1 MNSLTEKELHQLA
14 MTTVGESLEADG
26 YEFLAVNS
34 APKKDPQF
42 VCTKDK
48 TLHFVVVRH
57 VCYPDNPK
65 VYDTKLMDEVK
76 EYATK
81 FKAKTYFAGVGFAHA
96 TDYNKPLDKNEP
108 YAINFSG
115 LQEI

>member
-1 MNSLTEKELHQLA
+1 MSQLSEDELHQLA
-14 MTTVGESLEADG
+14 MTTVGQSLEADG

-57 VCYPDNPK
+57 VRYPQNPNEF
-65 VYDTKLMDEVK
+65 DSELMDQVK
-76 EYATK
+76 EHAIK
-81 FKAKTYFAGVGFAHA
+81 FKAKTYYAGVGFANA
-96 TDYNKPLDKNEP
+96 SDYDQPLSKNEP
-108 YAINFSG
+108 CAINFNG
-115 LQEI
+115 IKKI

>member
-1 MNSLTEKELHQLA
+1 MNSLTDDELHQLA

-65 VYDTKLMDEVK
+65 NYDAQLMDEVK
-76 EYATK
+76 EHATK

-96 TDYNKPLDKNEP
+96 TDYNKPLDKDEP

>member
-1 MNSLTEKELHQLA
+1 MQKLTEKDLHQLA
-14 MTTVGESLEADG
+14 MTTVGKSLEADG

-34 APKKDPQF
+34 EAQKDPQF

-48 TLHFVVVRH
+48 ALHFVVVRH
-57 VCYPDNPK
+57 VCYPKNPK
-65 VYDTKLMDEVK
+65 DYDRKLMQEVK
-76 EYATK
+76 EHAIK

-96 TDYNKPLDKNEP
+96 SDYEKPLLKDEP
-108 YAINFSG
+108 YAINYNG

>member
-1 MNSLTEKELHQLA
+1 MNSLTDNELHQLA
-14 MTTVGESLEADG
+14 MTTVGESLEANG
-26 YEFLAVNS
+26 FEFLAVNS
-34 APKKDPQF
+34 EPQKDPQF

-57 VCYPDNPK
+57 VCYPNNPK
-65 VYDTKLMDEVK
+65 VFDAKLMGEVK
-76 EYATK
+76 SHAAK

-96 TDYNKPLDKNEP
+96 TDYDKPLDKNEP
-108 YAINFSG
+108 YAINYTG

>member
-1 MNSLTEKELHQLA
+1 MNSLTDDELHQLA

-65 VYDTKLMDEVK
+65 NYDAKLMDEVK
-76 EYATK
+76 EHATK

-96 TDYNKPLDKNEP
+96 KDYNKPLDKDEP

>member
-1 MNSLTEKELHQLA
+1 MQKLTEKDLHQLA
-14 MTTVGESLEADG
+14 MTTVGKSLEADG

-34 APKKDPQF
+34 EAQKDPQF

-48 TLHFVVVRH
+48 VLHFVVVR
-57 VCYPDNPK
+57 YPKNPK
-65 VYDTKLMDEVK
+65 DYDSKLMQEVK
-76 EYATK
+76 EHAIK

-96 TDYNKPLDKNEP
+96 SDYEKPLLKDEP
-108 YAINFSG
+108 YAINYYG

>member
-1 MNSLTEKELHQLA
+1 MSQLSEDELHQLA
-14 MTTVGESLEADG
+14 MNTVGKSLEADG

-48 TLHFVVVRH
+48 ILHFVVVRH

-65 VYDTKLMDEVK
+65 KFDVDLMQEVK
-76 EYATK
+76 EHAIK

-96 TDYNKPLDKNEP
+96 EDYEKPLLKNQP
-108 YAINFSG
+108 YAINYTG
-115 LQEI
+115 LQEV

>member
-1 MNSLTEKELHQLA
+1 MSQLSEDELHQLA
-14 MTTVGESLEADG
+14 MNTVGKSLEADG

-48 TLHFVVVRH
+48 VLRFVVVRH

-65 VYDTKLMDEVK
+65 KFDATLMHEVK
-76 EYATK
+76 EHATK

-96 TDYNKPLDKNEP
+96 EDYEKPILKNEP
-108 YAINFSG
+108 YAINYTG
-115 LQEI
+115 LQEV

>member
-1 MNSLTEKELHQLA
+1 MHLLTEDELHQLA
-14 MTTVGESLEADG
+14 MTTVGKSLETEG

-42 VCTKDK
+42 VCTKNK
-48 TLHFVVVRH
+48 ILHFVVVRH
-57 VCYPDNPK
+57 VRYPTNPK
-65 VYDTKLMDEVK
+65 EYDSKLMQEVK
-76 EYATK
+76 EHALK

-96 TDYNKPLDKNEP
+96 TDYDKPLDKNEP
-108 YAINFSG
+108 YAINYNG